1 MKQRNLFERL
11 FLPGIAVLCLCVSFW
26 ALHSQ
31 SRNADRPISLLVR
44 TAVALR
50 STQFAIAD
58 FDGDLQPD
66 LARIR
71 VTRDGSPTSE
81 YSVDLNFSSGAKP
94 AIFIVGPSGGLQIM
108 QRDVNGDKFADLVIT
123 SILDSRFV
131 VVFLNDGKGNF
142 IPAKSADFPGAG
154 NGSDFRFI
162 APADIPA
169 GQLAVPQGRDSAG
182 DQGTPAG
189 WDGLKEVSSAGLRI
203 APLRI
208 RPELD
213 FARSGRAPPHV

>member
-1 MKQRNLFERL
+1 MRLRSIFDRL
-11 FLPGIAVLCLCVSFW
+11 FLPGIAALCLFASLW
-26 ALHSQ
+26 AAHSQ
-31 SRNADRPISLLVR
+31 SRNTDRPISLLVR

-94 AIFIVGPSGGLQIM
+94 SICIVGPSGGLQII
-108 QRDVNGDKFADLVIT
+108 QRDVNGDQFADLVVT

-131 VVFLNDGKGNF
+131 AIFLNDGKGNF
-142 IPAKSADFPGAG
+142 VPATPSDFPGAVKG
-154 NGSDFRFI
+154 GDFRLI
-162 APADIPA
+162 APADVPA
-169 GQLAVPQGRDSAG
+169 GQLAVPPGRDSAG
-182 DQGTPAG
+182 DAGTPAG
-189 WDGLKEVSSAGLRI
+189 WNGPREVSSAALPA
-203 APLRI
+203 APLNVRV
-208 RPELD
+208 ELNP
-213 FARSGRAPPHV
+213 ASAGRAPPVA